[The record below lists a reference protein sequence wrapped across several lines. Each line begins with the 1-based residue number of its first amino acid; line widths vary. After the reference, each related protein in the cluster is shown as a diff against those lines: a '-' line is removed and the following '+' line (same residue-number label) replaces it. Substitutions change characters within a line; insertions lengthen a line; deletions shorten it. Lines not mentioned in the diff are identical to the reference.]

1 MTVPQIKL
9 SVKFSSKI
17 KQSELKK
24 ITCSN
29 DAYHIIKNCFDEDTF
44 FMQEQFI
51 VLMLN
56 NSNKVVGF
64 YPLSSGGLTS
74 TVVDVRLIF
83 ATAIKTL
90 ATAIIIAHNH
100 PSGQTNPSGSDKH
113 ITEKIKKA
121 GEVLDIKLLDHLIIT
136 DETYY
141 SFADESIL

>member
-1 MTVPQIKL
+1 MTVPKIKL

-24 ITCSN
+24 INSSV
-29 DAYHIIKNCFDEDTF
+29 DAYEILKNCFDEETF
-44 FMQEQFI
+44 LMQEQFI

-56 NSNKVVGF
+56 NSNKVIGF